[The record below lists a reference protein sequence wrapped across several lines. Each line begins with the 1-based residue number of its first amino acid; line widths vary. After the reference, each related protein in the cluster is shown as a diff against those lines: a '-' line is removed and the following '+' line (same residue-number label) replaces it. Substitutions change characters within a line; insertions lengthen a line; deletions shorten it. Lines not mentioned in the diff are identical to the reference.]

1 MVITPWSNMFVAE
14 DPLLILG
21 YISVLVKLLVGNVL
35 FFFSFLWPTSTF
47 VKS

>member
-21 YISVLVKLLVGNVL
+21 FKHFCFG
-35 FFFSFLWPTSTF
+35 
-47 VKS
+47 